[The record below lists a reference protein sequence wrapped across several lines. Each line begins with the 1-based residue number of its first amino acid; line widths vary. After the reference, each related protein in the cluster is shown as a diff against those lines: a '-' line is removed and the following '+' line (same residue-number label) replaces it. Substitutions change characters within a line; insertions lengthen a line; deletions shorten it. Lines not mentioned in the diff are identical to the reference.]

1 MHGIIRI
8 RYMQG
13 LDSIFYVVVLVMSI
27 VVHEVAHGYAAEL
40 EGDPTARYAGRLTL
54 NPIPHIDPI
63 GSVVVPLILLV
74 TGSPLL
80 IGWAKPVPY
89 SERNFR
95 DKKRGT
101 IAVASAGI
109 LANLLIAV
117 VFGLAL
123 RFSGATGAAAHALG
137 VLVRVNLVLAFFNL
151 IPIPPLDGSKILF
164 NVLPARSHQFQKKV
178 EQLALPLLLVFIVFV
193 WPYVFPLVTHA
204 FTLLTGSYFT
214 V

>member
-1 MHGIIRI
+1 
-8 RYMQG
+8 MQG
-13 LDSIFYVVVLVMSI
+13 LDSIFYVVVLIMSI
-27 VVHEVAHGYAAEL
+27 VVHEVAHGFAAESQ
-40 EGDPTARYAGRLTL
+40 GDPTARYAGRLTL

-63 GSVVVPLILLV
+63 GSVVVPLVLLA

-89 SERNFR
+89 SEHNLRN
-95 DKKRGT
+95 KKQGT
-101 IAVASAGI
+101 IIIASAGI

-117 VFGLAL
+117 FFGLTL
-123 RFSGATGAAAHALG
+123 RFTGVTGPAAYALG
-137 VLVRVNLVLAFFNL
+137 VVVRVNLVLAFFNL

-164 NVLPARSHQFQKKV
+164 NILPARSYNFQKKV

-204 FTLLTGSYFT
+204 FALLTGSYFT
-214 V
+214 L